1 MRTRLIVFGAV
12 ALAASLAACGG
23 GGGGS
28 STPGSNVVPTTGPA
42 TNSGNLITSDVFKLQ
57 YTGVKTVN
65 DVYTYGSGP
74 LGSPSPNPPS
84 TAAYSVQ
91 STVQAAV
98 NAAPSVVPVTG
109 PYLDVNSTELD
120 SSSLATQE
128 FVTDAWMQTSA
139 NGAALEYGTQ
149 LTQPL
154 SAEQPKTLTAFVDP
168 VSGKA
173 NPQQLD
179 ALPETAGASWTNEP
193 AATIS
198 QTFADGHFAKR
209 LINADG
215 TYVDNDSISLTTGGT
230 AYAVIQENSDGS
242 GSYSAPFAGGN
253 VTSVAISAPATPTPV
268 PTGTPNPPTTPQVT
282 VTLNLAGFYASILG
296 PTISA
301 QFTPFYVYSPKPV
314 FYTETD
320 AVISAGSFPAGCV
333 NSYGTSGVELVR
345 KISTLDTI
353 LGYVETTEFDAY
365 AAAGYPVC
373 VVSSDVINYAY
384 DYAGDTVG
392 GLGGFLFG
400 QLGGRITTT
409 SQTLVLQPGATGTY
423 PSSTTRQPSSLGGA
437 PPIAS
442 AVFAG
447 VESSTLQS
455 FAVRRNA
462 IIRAYALSTHSLPN
476 GGGK

>member
-1 MRTRLIVFGAV
+1 MVFGAV
-12 ALAASLAACGG
+12 ALVASLAACGG

-28 STPGSNVVPTTGPA
+28 STPGSNVIPTAGPA
-42 TNSGNLITSDVFKLQ
+42 TNNGNLISPDVFKIQ
-57 YTGVKTVN
+57 YTGVKSVN

-84 TAAYSVQ
+84 TAIYAVQ
-91 STVQAAV
+91 STVQAAL
-98 NAAPSVVPVTG
+98 NAAPSTVPVTG

-120 SSSLATQE
+120 SSNLASQE
-128 FVTDAWMQTSA
+128 FVTDAWVQSSSS
-139 NGAALEYGTQ
+139 GGALEYGTQ
-149 LTQPL
+149 LMQPL
-154 SAEQPKTLTAFVDP
+154 SAEQPNTLTAYVDP
-168 VSGKA
+168 VTGKA

-179 ALPETAGASWTNEP
+179 QLPETSGASWTNEP

-198 QTFADGHFAKR
+198 QSFADGHSVKR
-209 LINADG
+209 FVYADG
-215 TYVDNDSISLTTGGT
+215 TYVDNDSIPLPTGGV
-230 AYAVIQENSDGS
+230 AYAIIQENSDGS
-242 GSYSAPFAGGN
+242 GSYTAPFAGGN
-253 VTSVAISAPATPTPV
+253 VSSVSVSAPALPTPV
-268 PTGTPNPPTTPQVT
+268 PTGTPNPITTPQVT
-282 VTLNLAGFYASILG
+282 VTLKLAGFYASILG

-301 QFTPFYVYSPKPV
+301 QFTPFYVYTPKPV
-314 FYTETD
+314 FYSETD
-320 AVISAGSFPAGCV
+320 AVNTAGSFPAGCA
-333 NSYGTSGVELVR
+333 NSYGASGLELVR
-345 KISTLDTI
+345 KIATLDTV

-409 SQTLVLQPGATGTY
+409 SQTLVLQPGATGVY
-423 PSSTTRQPSSLGGA
+423 PSSTTRQPSSVGGA

-442 AVFAG
+442 SVFAG
-447 VESSTLQS
+447 IESATLQTY
-455 FAVRRNA
+455 AVRRNA